1 MAEVTKLYSG
11 HRKSIGQYGSDKSI
25 LANTKITSA
34 GCSLHREKDIFY
46 GHPFYKLLEQTH
58 N

>member
-34 GCSLHREKDIFY
+34 GCSLHREKDIFLWSS
-46 GHPFYKLLEQTH
+46 FLQVTRADT
-58 N
+58 